1 MTVLLPVLGI
11 VAGLALLTY
20 ASDHFVVGSARIAVM
35 LRLSSVVVGA
45 VVIGFGTSTPE
56 LLVSALAGLE
66 GSIDIA
72 VANIVGSNIANL
84 MLVLGLA
91 ALVGPIAVRSITIKR
106 EGPLAVLGVIV
117 FGIVV
122 QGGVVAWEAVVLV
135 ALLVVS
141 LVIIVWSSRRGHDV
155 LADEVEEFLA
165 DGPPSMRPELRRAV
179 LGLVGTLAG
188 AQVLVISATAIADR
202 AGLSEGFVGL
212 TVVAVGTSLPE
223 LATSLQAARRGETDL
238 IVGNLLGSNLFNAL
252 AVGATAVAAG
262 AGQVAS
268 ATITGAGVIIMVVTS
283 VIALGFM
290 VTGARVSRGEGAVL
304 VAGYLG
310 VLPLLAR

>member
-1 MTVLLPVLGI
+1 
-11 VAGLALLTY
+11 
-20 ASDHFVVGSARIAVM
+20 M

-91 ALVGPIAVRSITIKR
+91 ALVGPIAVRSITVKR

-117 FGIVV
+117 FGIVI
-122 QGGVVAWEAVVLV
+122 QGGVAAWEALVLL

-141 LVIIVWSSRRGHDV
+141 LTIIVWSSRRGHDV
-155 LADEVEEFLA
+155 LAGEVEEFLA

-188 AQVLVISATAIADR
+188 AQVLVLSATSIADR
-202 AGLSEGFVGL
+202 AGLSEGFIGL

-252 AVGATAVAAG
+252 AVGASAVAAG

-268 ATITGAGVIIMVVTS
+268 ATITGAGVTIMIVTS
-283 VIALGFM
+283 VLALGFM